1 MQKQILWKNYLIQF
15 SVHLNLKK
23 IVCTPESLK
32 NCLSGK
38 YREKMVCLVELLPSN
53 LLMVRPQE
61 FQNYLMARGTSP
73 ESSYIRDFSR
83 QWVLPNAKRSA
94 ILDCSSCFCCLAF
107 CPLTGLF
114 LTGHD
119 GAPQETIRK
128 TKTLHVFHSDL
139 EWHAIV

>member
-1 MQKQILWKNYLIQF
+1 
-15 SVHLNLKK
+15 
-23 IVCTPESLK
+23 
-32 NCLSGK
+32 
-38 YREKMVCLVELLPSN
+38 MVSLVELLPGN

-114 LTGHD
+114 LIGHD
-119 GAPQETIRK
+119 GGSPGNNQEDKNIAR
-128 TKTLHVFHSDL
+128 VSF
-139 EWHAIV
+139 